1 MSRRD
6 VTTPSSLVI
15 QARDKRHSLST
26 RHEAFTRLVERTQH
40 LAVGLAVSLVGD
52 AEDARDVAQES
63 LITAWRLLDQLRD
76 PSCFEPWLMTI
87 VARQC
92 KRLVRRR
99 SVDARIHR
107 ADPRETKQPG
117 GAEYRDIVASAIT
130 KLPPTER
137 EATILFYVLG
147 YTQKQISR
155 LLGAK
160 EGTVS
165 KRLHA
170 ARLKLRRLMPRDVRT
185 EFMRSTPSR
194 EFSTSV
200 SNGVFD
206 DYAGVYRFDE
216 RADLTIRISRE
227 ADQLIGE
234 SNGQR
239 TIIASSSR
247 GRLVA
252 SAFDGE
258 GEFGQNSHGRV
269 THFVY
274 YEFGRRMGT
283 ARKILS

>member
-1 MSRRD
+1 VSRT
-6 VTTPSSLVI
+6 VVNTTSSLVAR
-15 QARDKRHSLST
+15 ARDKRDSLAR
-26 RHEAFTRLVERTQH
+26 RHEAFTQLVERTQQ

-76 PSCFEPWLMTI
+76 PDCFEPWLMSI

-92 KRLVRRR
+92 KRLIRRR
-99 SVDARIHR
+99 SVEARINR
-107 ADPRETKQPG
+107 ANQPDMQETGSRE
-117 GAEYRDIVASAIT
+117 YHDLVASAISN
-130 KLPPTER
+130 LPPRER
-137 EATILFYVLG
+137 EATVLFYLLG

-170 ARLKLRRLMPRDVRT
+170 ARASLRKSLPREVRT

-206 DYAGVYRFDE
+206 DYTGVYRFDE
-216 RADLTIRISRE
+216 RPELTIRIRRE
-227 ADQLIGE
+227 AGELIGE

-239 TIIASSSR
+239 TVIASSSR

-258 GEFGQNSHGRV
+258 GKFGRNSQGVV
-269 THFVY
+269 THFIY

-283 ARKILS
+283 ARKV